1 MLQWKHYFKRISLG
15 GIELNIK
22 EIQDL
27 ILTMDKTSIENVDI
41 ENSEIKISIS
51 KNKKSEVITV
61 SEMVSNSPR
70 EIEKTVEAREPSIQ
84 NQSPL
89 STTPEET
96 KAQDVSEC
104 KDMFV
109 VKSPI
114 VGTFYDASSPDADAF
129 VKVGDKVKEGQTLCI
144 IEAMKIMN
152 QIENEID
159 GEIYEILVKNEDVV
173 EYDQPLMIIRR

>member
-1 MLQWKHYFKRISLG
+1 M
-15 GIELNIK
+15 NIK

-51 KNKKSEVITV
+51 KNSKVELVNNNI
-61 SEMVSNSPR
+61 SNSTKKEEKHIQAEP
-70 EIEKTVEAREPSIQ
+70 IEQKELIATNTEQ
-84 NQSPL
+84 
-89 STTPEET
+89 EEV
-96 KAQDVSEC
+96 KEEC

-114 VGTFYDASSPDADAF
+114 VGTFYDSPSPDADSY
-129 VKVGDKVKEGQTLCI
+129 VKVGDRVKEGDTLCI

-152 QIENEID
+152 QIENEVD

-173 EYDQPLMIIRR
+173 EYNQPLMIIRR

>member
-1 MLQWKHYFKRISLG
+1 M
-15 GIELNIK
+15 NIK

-41 ENSEIKISIS
+41 ENSEVKISIS
-51 KNKKSEVITV
+51 KNKKTEVITV
-61 SEMVSNSPR
+61 SEMVSTSPR
-70 EIEKTVEAREPSIQ
+70 EIEKTAVVNEPSIQ
-84 NQSPL
+84 NQSVV
-89 STTPEET
+89 STTSEET
-96 KAQDVSEC
+96 TKEDVSEC
-104 KDMFV
+104 NDMFV

-114 VGTFYDASSPDADAF
+114 VGTFYDSASPESDPY

>member
-1 MLQWKHYFKRISLG
+1 M
-15 GIELNIK
+15 NIK

-51 KNKKSEVITV
+51 KNSKVDLANNKISTSSKSED
-61 SEMVSNSPR
+61 
-70 EIEKTVEAREPSIQ
+70 KQVETEPVPQ
-84 NQSPL
+84 KEFVVTNTEQ
-89 STTPEET
+89 EEV
-96 KAQDVSEC
+96 KEDC

-114 VGTFYDASSPDADAF
+114 VGTYYDSPSPDANPY
-129 VKVGDKVKEGQTLCI
+129 VKVGDRVKEGDTLCI

-152 QIENEID
+152 QIENEVD

-173 EYDQPLMIIRR
+173 EYNQPLMIIRR

>member
-1 MLQWKHYFKRISLG
+1 M
-15 GIELNIK
+15 NIK

-41 ENSEIKISIS
+41 ENSEFKISIS
-51 KNKKSEVITV
+51 KNNRVEVIRSEVASNSSREIGQNIDVKPQAVERDTSASTESKSE
-61 SEMVSNSPR
+61 
-70 EIEKTVEAREPSIQ
+70 
-84 NQSPL
+84 
-89 STTPEET
+89 TPEPI
-96 KAQDVSEC
+96 KEC
-104 KDMFV
+104 NDMFV

-114 VGTFYDASSPDADAF
+114 VGTFYDAASPDSGAF

-152 QIENEID
+152 QIENEVS

-173 EYDQPLMIIRR
+173 EYNQPLMIIRR

>member
-1 MLQWKHYFKRISLG
+1 M
-15 GIELNIK
+15 NIK

-27 ILTMDKTSIENVDI
+27 ILTMDKTSIENVYI

-51 KNKKSEVITV
+51 KNERAEVIRSEVAPSSSKEVEHINHI
-61 SEMVSNSPR
+61 SN
-70 EIEKTVEAREPSIQ
+70 
-84 NQSPL
+84 
-89 STTPEET
+89 ET
-96 KAQDVSEC
+96 KAPTMQKDSSFSRESKTEILEDIKDC
-104 KDMFV
+104 NDMFV

-114 VGTFYDASSPDADAF
+114 VGTFYDAASPDAGVF

-152 QIENEID
+152 QIENEVS

-173 EYDQPLMIIRR
+173 EYNQPLMIIRR